1 LTLAFQMVLNI
12 ILMKYGLHR
21 KIRIVTRLDKDT
33 SGVVVV
39 AKCDYIQDMLTMQM
53 QNNTFKKEY
62 IGILDGIVEPKSG
75 TIDAPIARKDG
86 SIIERCISENGQK
99 SITHYKVTVTKEN
112 MSILHFILET
122 GRTHQIRVHS
132 KYIGHP
138 IVGDTL
144 YGIPSSLISRQA
156 LHAYKINFIH
166 PITKKKVEFIADLP
180 KDMSALIE
188 KQN

>member
-1 LTLAFQMVLNI
+1 MTLAFQMVLSI

-33 SGVVVV
+33 SGIVVV

-53 QNNTFKKEY
+53 QDNIFKKEY

-75 TIDAPIARKDG
+75 TIDAPIARKDD

-99 SITHYKVTVTKEN
+99 SITHYKATVTKEN

-166 PITKKKVEFIADLP
+166 PITKKEVQFIADLP
-180 KDMSALIE
+180 KDMSVLIE

>member
-1 LTLAFQMVLNI
+1 MTLAFQMVLNI

-62 IGILDGIVEPKSG
+62 IGILDEIVEPKSG

-99 SITHYKVTVTKEN
+99 SITH
-112 MSILHFILET
+112 
-122 GRTHQIRVHS
+122 
-132 KYIGHP
+132 
-138 IVGDTL
+138 
-144 YGIPSSLISRQA
+144 
-156 LHAYKINFIH
+156 
-166 PITKKKVEFIADLP
+166 
-180 KDMSALIE
+180 
-188 KQN
+188 